1 MKAINNGEIGG
12 GGCRRRKYGEA
23 VSNGE
28 ANAAKAASMRQYQ
41 RRAGIEAG
49 IISGSCGGGS

>member
-1 MKAINNGEIGG
+1 MGG

-28 ANAAKAASMRQYQ
+28 ENAAKAAAMRQYQ